1 MNCCK
6 SQGFG
11 ALERQPRI
19 RAWTMWPRASP
30 SWMPCCPAA
39 VGRPAPSPKCCTT
52 SPGSASCACLFRPW
66 PDSVKPGAGSPLIAP
81 PHIPYAPALA
91 AHGVN
96 LSRILLVHPRKDK
109 DALWALEQAL
119 RSGTCAAVI
128 AWPGKV
134 DNPGLRRLQLAAE
147 RGRTWGVLFRQARE
161 AETASP
167 AHLRFHLSKEDSAL
181 SLELLKCRGG
191 KAHRRIRIDLTRA
204 DTPTPVPQ
212 EPRPAHGPRLA
223 APGCSP
229 YRPSFPACA
238 APIGHTGHA
247 LSDLT
252 DGPPASPAREAQRP
266 SSRAGWVLPGTPR
279 ESILFV
285 QKISILNKRLPRIFH
300 LKQQTGLSVKYP
312 RWTLHALF
320 PIDGLPHALARH
332 SFPSAPP
339 GGLFPKP

>member
-1 MNCCK
+1 MNK
-6 SQGFG
+6 ALDELLQKPGIWRAGETIKDTGLDHVATGFAELDAILPGGGWPAG
-11 ALERQPRI
+11 ALTEMLHDQSGIGELRVLI
-19 RAWTMWPRASP
+19 
-30 SWMPCCPAA
+30 PALA
-39 VGRPAPSPKCCTT
+39 RLSQAGRWIA
-52 SPGSASCACLFRPW
+52 
-66 PDSVKPGAGSPLIAP
+66 LIAP

-134 DNPGLRRLQLAAE
+134 DNQGLRRLQLAAE
-147 RGRTWGVLFRQARE
+147 RGRAWGVLFRQARE

-212 EPRPAHGPRLA
+212 EPRPTQARGSLSRVPRPLA
-223 APGCSP
+223 R
-229 YRPSFPACA
+229 RPRP
-238 APIGHTGHA
+238 
-247 LSDLT
+247 L
-252 DGPPASPAREAQRP
+252 QRP
-266 SSRAGWVLPGTPR
+266 SAIPVIRPQISQMDLPLPPPEKRHDRPPAQAGFCR
-279 ESILFV
+279 EHRGSMPSLFR
-285 QKISILNKRLPRIFH
+285 KFRS
-300 LKQQTGLSVKYP
+300 
-312 RWTLHALF
+312 
-320 PIDGLPHALARH
+320 
-332 SFPSAPP
+332 
-339 GGLFPKP
+339 

>member
-1 MNCCK
+1 MNK
-6 SQGFG
+6 ALDELLQKPGIWRAGETTKDTGLDHVATGFAELDALLPGGGWPAG
-11 ALERQPRI
+11 ALTEMLHDQSGIGELRVLI
-19 RAWTMWPRASP
+19 
-30 SWMPCCPAA
+30 PALA
-39 VGRPAPSPKCCTT
+39 RLSQAGRWIA
-52 SPGSASCACLFRPW
+52 
-66 PDSVKPGAGSPLIAP
+66 LIAP

-279 ESILFV
+279 EQHPLCSENFDLEQTIASD
-285 QKISILNKRLPRIFH
+285 ISFEISRQDCP
-300 LKQQTGLSVKYP
+300 
-312 RWTLHALF
+312 
-320 PIDGLPHALARH
+320 
-332 SFPSAPP
+332 
-339 GGLFPKP
+339 